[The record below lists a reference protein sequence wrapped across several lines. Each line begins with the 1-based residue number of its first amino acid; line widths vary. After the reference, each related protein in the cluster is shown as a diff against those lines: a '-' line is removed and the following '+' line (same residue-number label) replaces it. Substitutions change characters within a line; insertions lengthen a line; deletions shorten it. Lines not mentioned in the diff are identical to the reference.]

1 MGSEG
6 RGEQI
11 LKTDQDNALIMHEDV
26 DEAAAKIACDEFSR
40 TLARLGYPPCNGKIM
55 VNNPFWRK
63 SILQFKET
71 IRQWCHAPDGD
82 SLMNLAI
89 FVDAKSVAGDESL
102 LNEAKEQLR
111 RSMTDDA
118 GTLGRFARAIEL
130 FDHHNTGFFAQLLH
144 RDSSSHMDI
153 KKMGVFPVVH
163 GIRALSLEAHLSET
177 NTFDRIARLSQA
189 GVLDEALS
197 KDLSEAL
204 AYLLD
209 IRLKAGLLAQAV
221 CSLEGNHNQVD
232 MHSLTTLERDLLK
245 EALGVVKR
253 FKGVI
258 RTHFHLGNF

>member
-1 MGSEG
+1 
-6 RGEQI
+6 
-11 LKTDQDNALIMHEDV
+11 
-26 DEAAAKIACDEFSR
+26 
-40 TLARLGYPPCNGKIM
+40 
-55 VNNPFWRK
+55 
-63 SILQFKET
+63 
-71 IRQWCHAPDGD
+71 
-82 SLMNLAI
+82 
-89 FVDAKSVAGDESL
+89 
-102 LNEAKEQLR
+102 
-111 RSMTDDA
+111 MTDDA
-118 GTLGRFARAIEL
+118 GTLGRIARAIEL

-204 AYLLD
+204 TYLLD

>member
-1 MGSEG
+1 
-6 RGEQI
+6 
-11 LKTDQDNALIMHEDV
+11 
-26 DEAAAKIACDEFSR
+26 
-40 TLARLGYPPCNGKIM
+40 
-55 VNNPFWRK
+55 
-63 SILQFKET
+63 
-71 IRQWCHAPDGD
+71 
-82 SLMNLAI
+82 
-89 FVDAKSVAGDESL
+89 
-102 LNEAKEQLR
+102 
-111 RSMTDDA
+111 
-118 GTLGRFARAIEL
+118 
-130 FDHHNTGFFAQLLH
+130 
-144 RDSSSHMDI
+144 
-153 KKMGVFPVVH
+153 MGVFPVVH

-204 AYLLD
+204 TYLLD